1 MKTKKFFIL
10 SMLAMIPFFG
20 FAQEW
25 DDIYA
30 SPNNTTV
37 RKKAENKTKRVVIIK
52 GDANNMRITANGRDI
67 DEYNRR
73 NKPDTLI
80 SDGMNDNYKDYQ
92 YTDRI
97 IKFHDPESSIR
108 INGADEVTVYV
119 DNDVYS
125 DYYRNRG
132 WDYRYGFGFSTWDSY
147 YPWYTSRPY
156 YGYYSPWHYRH
167 YSPFYYGGFY
177 DPWYYGSY
185 YGGYY
190 GGFYDPWYYG
200 GYYSP
205 YYGGYYGH
213 YGSYWDYPYYGGYY
227 SGYYDGYR
235 NSSRSTS
242 GRTSG
247 TYRSDAASTRALT
260 SGRGI
265 YTRGS
270 DAYSGSRTRV
280 IDNQGRVLDSR
291 SGRVIED
298 NTSRMSSG
306 RSSSVYTRGSAYDGS
321 SSSRVYDRTQTYDRG
336 SRVYDSPSSRST
348 YDRSYSTPSRS
359 TYDSSSSR
367 SYDSGSRS
375 SSMSTRS
382 YDSSSSRSS
391 SYSSSSSSGRTGSRR

>member
-1 MKTKKFFIL
+1 MKTKKFLIL

-30 SPNNTTV
+30 NPKNTTV
-37 RKKAENKTKRVVIIK
+37 RKKAENKAKRVVIIK
-52 GDANNMRITANGRDI
+52 GDANNMQITANGRNI

-73 NKPDTLI
+73 NMPDTLL
-80 SDGMNDNYKDYQ
+80 SDGMQDSYRDYQ

-108 INGADEVTVYV
+108 INGADEVTVFV
-119 DNDVYS
+119 NNDVYS
-125 DYYRNRG
+125 DYYRNRD
-132 WDYRYGFGFSTWDSY
+132 WDFRYGFGLNTWDSY
-147 YPWYTSRPY
+147 YPWYTTRPY
-156 YGYYSPWHYRH
+156 YGYYSPWYYGRY
-167 YSPFYYGGFY
+167 YSPWYYGGFY

-185 YGGYY
+185 YGG
-190 GGFYDPWYYG
+190 FYDPWYFG

-205 YYGGYYGH
+205 YYYRR
-213 YGSYWDYPYYGGYY
+213 YWDYPYYGGYY
-227 SGYYDGYR
+227 SGYYDGFR

-247 TYRSDAASTRALT
+247 TYRSGATSTRSMD

-265 YTRGS
+265 YSRGN
-270 DAYSGSRTRV
+270 DAYSSSRTRV

-291 SGRVIED
+291 TGRVIED
-298 NTSRMSSG
+298 NSSRMSSG
-306 RSSSVYTRGSAYDGS
+306 RNSSVYTRGSAYTGS
-321 SSSRVYDRTQTYDRG
+321 SSSRVYDRPQ
-336 SRVYDSPSSRST
+336 S
-348 YDRSYSTPSRS
+348 YDRSSNSRSNAYPTNRSSYDNRSTP
-359 TYDSSSSR
+359 TR
-367 SYDSGSRS
+367 SYDSSSRS

-391 SYSSSSSSGRTGSRR
+391 SGRSGSRR